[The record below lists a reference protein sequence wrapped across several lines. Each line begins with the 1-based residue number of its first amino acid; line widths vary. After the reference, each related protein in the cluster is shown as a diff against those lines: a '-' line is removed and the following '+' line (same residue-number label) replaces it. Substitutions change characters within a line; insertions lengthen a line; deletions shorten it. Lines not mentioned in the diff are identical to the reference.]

1 MTRTCLVL
9 TAGALAAAAC
19 ITPSAHAAET
29 LPTPSAADLAA
40 ATQAA
45 SGEGLDL
52 AAQVAAQ
59 AGVQADAQQPSVA
72 ASSKARSSARSASGD
87 AAGSGSASGSAS
99 AAIVPGTTTVVRTL
113 SPRFV
118 ASGQG
123 PVATVSYVA
132 NTARAGG
139 RTVSVWSAPA
149 AKGGWEAVNAATGD
163 VEAQMAA
170 RAQGAPVFVEPQVNA
185 WYALDGDT
193 VRPLNDD
200 ARAAVG
206 DGVSLARYQ
215 RIVHDR
221 YAAMQSGSSYERQGK
236 AGGFAE
242 PAAVAAKPAAP
253 ASAGGSPA
261 PWLAGAAALVVAA
274 GAAVAL
280 RRSRA

>member
-1 MTRTCLVL
+1 MTRTRLVL
-9 TAGALAAAAC
+9 AAGALAAAAC
-19 ITPSAHAAET
+19 VTPSAHAAET

-52 AAQVAAQ
+52 ATQVAAQ
-59 AGVQADAQQPSVA
+59 AGAQAGAQQPSVA
-72 ASSKARSSARSASGD
+72 ASSKARSSARSASAD
-87 AAGSGSASGSAS
+87 VAAPGAAQ

-123 PVATVSYVA
+123 PIATVSYVA

-242 PAAVAAKPAAP
+242 PAAVAAKPAAAP
-253 ASAGGSPA
+253 SQAGGSPA